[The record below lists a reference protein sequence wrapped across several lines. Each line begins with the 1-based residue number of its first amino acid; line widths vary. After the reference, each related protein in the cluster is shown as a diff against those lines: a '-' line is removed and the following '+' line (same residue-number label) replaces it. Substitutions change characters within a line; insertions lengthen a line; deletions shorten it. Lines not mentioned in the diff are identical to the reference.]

1 MPRGTRHVLT
11 GTLHLA
17 RRGFELH
24 MDGGGVWALD
34 VPSWCRARRL
44 LGQRVTVEGTRSGFD
59 LLDIHRMHA
68 MEEQEAADT
77 WWRRL
82 IPNSRR

>member
-1 MPRGTRHVLT
+1 MPRGTRHMLT
-11 GTLHLA
+11 GTLFLA

-34 VPSWCRARRL
+34 VPSWRRARRF

-59 LLDIHRMHA
+59 LLDINRMHIVG
-68 MEEQEAADT
+68 EQEMADT

-82 IPNSRR
+82 ISNWRR

>member
-11 GTLHLA
+11 GTLRLA

-24 MDGGGVWALD
+24 MDGGGIWALD
-34 VPSWCRARRL
+34 VPSWRRARRL

-59 LLDIHRMHA
+59 LLDVQRMWT
-68 MEEQEAADT
+68 EAERHGVVPGIGGAA
-77 WWRRL
+77 
-82 IPNSRR
+82 

>member
-34 VPSWCRARRL
+34 VPSWRRAQRL
-44 LGQRVTVEGTRSGFD
+44 LGQRVMIEGTRSGFD
-59 LLDIHRMHA
+59 PLDV
-68 MEEQEAADT
+68 D
-77 WWRRL
+77 RL
-82 IPNSRR
+82 HTMKSGR